1 MILLC
6 VYKMIPM
13 IDIPPLMI
21 ALHYQVLPN
30 SIWQVV
36 VGEGGVTLDDTI
48 VCA

>member
-6 VYKMIPM
+6 VHKMIPM

-36 VGEGGVTLDDTI
+36 VGEGG
-48 VCA
+48 